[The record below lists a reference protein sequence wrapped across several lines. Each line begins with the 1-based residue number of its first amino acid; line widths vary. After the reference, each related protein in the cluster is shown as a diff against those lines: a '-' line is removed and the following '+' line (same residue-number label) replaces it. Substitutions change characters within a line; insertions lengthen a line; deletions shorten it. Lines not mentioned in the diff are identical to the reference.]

1 MMSVV
6 LSFMKVIKNLW
17 HYLKRSWWVLL
28 FIIAL
33 TFTQVQLDLALP
45 DYMSHIVTYGI
56 QYGGIEDSTLEVVRK
71 STMDDMLLF
80 MFEADKETVLDSYTL
95 YEEGAEALVVNEL
108 IEFKED
114 VYLLKEDHSDDLSKI
129 EERH

>member
-17 HYLKRSWWVLL
+17 HYLKGSWWVLL

-45 DYMSHIVTYGI
+45 DYMSNIVTYGI

-71 STMDDMLLF
+71 STMEVPSISMV
-80 MFEADKETVLDSYTL
+80 MISKTL
-95 YEEGAEALVVNEL
+95 QGT
-108 IEFKED
+108 I
-114 VYLLKEDHSDDLSKI
+114 
-129 EERH
+129 